1 MASSCSY
8 LSGAAKRKQRQIR
21 DQNEA
26 KSHRTLEDLNWYTKI
41 QRSNESQSQEVE
53 ISSDKVECQGDDTI
67 SMHANT
73 ISTHIT
79 TVDNSKTMAQISPS
93 ESMAA
98 QISPGETMAAQV
110 RPGGTI
116 ATPLTQV
123 RLSDAEGNIYT
134 FTNKRSC
141 MLDASN

>member
-1 MASSCSY
+1 MFCCVISKCKSKWRPRVLRSY

-26 KSHRTLEDLNWYTKI
+26 KSRRTLEDLKWYTKI
-41 QRSNESQSQEVE
+41 QRSNESQFQEVE

-67 SMHANT
+67 S
-73 ISTHIT
+73 THIT
-79 TVDNSKTMAQISPS
+79 TVDNSETMAQISPS

-98 QISPGETMAAQV
+98 QISPGETMAAQE

-116 ATPLTQV
+116 VTPLTQV
-123 RLSDAEGNIYT
+123 RSSDAEGT
-134 FTNKRSC
+134 FTP
-141 MLDASN
+141 